1 MQSLHSGSSA
11 CLKSKA
17 HTLDARFWVFCLPKI
32 QCPNLGC
39 KVAFWVFCLPKIQ
52 GPHLWMQGSGSSACL
67 KFKAQTLDAKFAF
80 WVCCLPKIQSP
91 NLGCKVCHSG
101 SSACPK
107 CKAQTLDAQ
116 FAFWVFCVLK
126 IQGPNLGFKL
136 CILSLLRAQN
146 ARPKPW
152 MQSLHSGSAACL
164 KSKAQTLDAK
174 FAFWVFCLPKIQ
186 SSNLGCEVCILGLL
200 RAKNS
205 ELKPWMQSL
214 HSGSSACQ
222 KSKAQTLDAQ
232 FAFWVFCLPKNSRP
246 KPWMQSLP
254 FWVFFVL
261 EIQGPNLGCKVCILG
276 LLPA

>member
-1 MQSLHSGSSA
+1 
-11 CLKSKA
+11 
-17 HTLDARFWVFCLPKI
+17 
-32 QCPNLGC
+32 
-39 KVAFWVFCLPKIQ
+39 
-52 GPHLWMQGSGSSACL
+52 
-67 KFKAQTLDAKFAF
+67 
-80 WVCCLPKIQSP
+80 
-91 NLGCKVCHSG
+91 
-101 SSACPK
+101 
-107 CKAQTLDAQ
+107 
-116 FAFWVFCVLK
+116 
-126 IQGPNLGFKL
+126 
-136 CILSLLRAQN
+136 
-146 ARPKPW
+146 

-174 FAFWVFCLPKIQ
+174 FAFWVFYLPKIQ
-186 SSNLGCEVCILGLL
+186 SSNLGCKVCILGLL
-200 RAKNS
+200 RAWMQSCILGLLRAQNSRPKLSMQSLQSGSFAFPKNS
-205 ELKPWMQSL
+205 RPKPWMHSFHSWSSAYPKFKAQTLDAKFAFWVFCVPKMQGPNLGCKVCILGLLCVQNSRPKPWMQSL